1 MNPAI
6 LAAKQKNARRILDYI
21 IKCGETSRVNIA
33 AALNL
38 STATVTN
45 IINDLLAA
53 NLVYE
58 GRQDNAPVGRKATFI
73 HFNEKLYYI
82 IAVSLSNIGNISL
95 SVCSLLGEPIN
106 SKEYYIDLYVNESN
120 TITMVLKSIIDT
132 VSSFIES
139 QEEDIKSKLC
149 AVALSIPGM
158 VNKKQIVN
166 APSQNWKNMNL
177 ASPLQAATKLPVY
190 LENVTRIKAIYEM
203 RYINPEDKNVIYITL
218 SPGIGIVNFFDG
230 KMIMGRNGIAGEAGH
245 MTLNLHGVECYCGN
259 RGCFECYC
267 GEINILKKAEKLLEK
282 DNRCNILFDLVENK
296 HMPLTMNTL
305 FEARNLGSLKVHEL
319 LSEAGEYL
327 GAGLVSLFNCFDPD
341 KIIIS
346 GAPVE
351 GDSFL
356 LDVAVEEAKSRIISK
371 FSRDFNIQIATLKT
385 EELHKGICAFVLNK
399 LLDKFVLQIM

>member
-33 AALNL
+33 AALSL

-45 IINDLLAA
+45 IINDLLAV

-73 HFNEKLYYI
+73 HFNEKLHYI
-82 IAVSLSNIGNISL
+82 IAVSLSSLKKVSL
-95 SVCSLLGEPIN
+95 SVCDLLGEPLDSKEICIN
-106 SKEYYIDLYVNESN
+106 SYVTESN
-120 TITMVLKSIIDT
+120 TITIVLKRIIDAICT
-132 VSSFIES
+132 FIDS
-139 QEEDIKSKLC
+139 QEEEIKSKLC
-149 AVALSIPGM
+149 AVALSIPGI
-158 VNKKQIVN
+158 VNNKQIIN

-177 ASPLQAATKLPVY
+177 APPLHAATKLPVY
-190 LENVTRIKAIYEM
+190 LENVTRIKSIYEM
-203 RYINPEDKNVIYITL
+203 RYINPEDKNVIYLAL
-218 SPGIGIVNFFDG
+218 SPGIGMVNFFDG
-230 KMIMGRNGIAGEAGH
+230 KMIMGRNGIAGEVGH
-245 MTLNLHGVECYCGN
+245 TTLDIHGPQCYCGN

-267 GEINILKKAEKLLEK
+267 GETNILKRSERLLED
-282 DNRCNILFDLVENK
+282 DNKCDILCDLIENK
-296 HMPLTMNTL
+296 GMPLTMNTL
-305 FEARNLGSLKVHEL
+305 FTARNFGSLKVHEL

-356 LDVAVEEAKSRIISK
+356 LDVAIEEAKSRIIGK
-371 FSRDFNIQIATLKT
+371 FSREFNIQIATLKT

-399 LLDKFVLQIM
+399 LLDKLVLQLL